1 MAQIFICA
9 LSLCYGIYFRNYSCE
24 LIYYFTYHYI
34 SVYINITALTIQY
47 HRGKSTKFLECESSE
62 NQEYGRTFYEQVA
75 MDLGYKQRFIHS
87 FQCVYMLKDYPY
99 FKKKDFEY
107 LCGRIQVLIPDNK
120 RKPGKRYKIIR
131 NCIFF
136 PVFIILAKNLCT
148 FEC

>member
-75 MDLGYKQRFIHS
+75 MDLGYKQ
-87 FQCVYMLKDYPY
+87 
-99 FKKKDFEY
+99 
-107 LCGRIQVLIPDNK
+107 
-120 RKPGKRYKIIR
+120 
-131 NCIFF
+131 
-136 PVFIILAKNLCT
+136 
-148 FEC
+148 